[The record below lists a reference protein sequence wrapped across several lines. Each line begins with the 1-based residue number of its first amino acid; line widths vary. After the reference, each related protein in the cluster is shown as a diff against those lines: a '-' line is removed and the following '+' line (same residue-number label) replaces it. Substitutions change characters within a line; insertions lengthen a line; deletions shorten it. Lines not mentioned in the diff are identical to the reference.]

1 MRTGS
6 IAAIIAIMFA
16 APGCAVAGTAF
27 VAADTAIGVT
37 GAAVGAAG
45 NVAEGAV
52 RLAIPGDGED
62 EDEDRDVRR
71 NDGRS

>member
-1 MRTGS
+1 MR
-6 IAAIIAIMFA
+6 AILALLA
-16 APGCAVAGTAF
+16 VTALLSSSGCVVAGTAF

-52 RLAIPGDGED
+52 KLAIPGDG
-62 EDEDRDVRR
+62 RD
-71 NDGRS
+71 DAES

>member
-1 MRTGS
+1 MRKRLVFP
-6 IAAIIAIMFA
+6 ALMAFA
-16 APGCAVAGTAF
+16 LSGCAVAGTAF

-52 RLAIPGDGED
+52 KLAIPGDGED
-62 EDEDRDVRR
+62 EDE
-71 NDGRS
+71 RSGH

>member
-1 MRTGS
+1 MALRFALVCT
-6 IAAIIAIMFA
+6 AALTFTS
-16 APGCAVAGTAF
+16 GCAVAGTAF

-52 RLAIPGDGED
+52 KLAIPGGGDDDSE
-62 EDEDRDVRR
+62 
-71 NDGRS
+71 

>member
-1 MRTGS
+1 MRAVS
-6 IAAIIAIMFA
+6 IATIALTLLA

-27 VAADTAIGVT
+27 IAADTAIGVT

-52 RLAIPGDGED
+52 RLAIPGDGKD
-62 EDEDRDVRR
+62 DRDER
-71 NDGRS
+71 DAYDRS